1 MFTKFAVGAL
11 VSGTLVLGTAGMA
24 FASTPT
30 SSAAPSTPASSQ
42 FNCANATKA
51 LTRIQKIEA
60 RINAGLPKLTAAEQ
74 KASSNGHTKLAA
86 RLQKRITPV
95 REHDV
100 QAASRHENAE
110 DRDDLQRERP
120 VGELSTGDPDR
131 LRQPG

>member
-30 SSAAPSTPASSQ
+30 SSAASSTPASSQ

-86 RLQKRITPV
+86 RLQKRIT
-95 REHDV
+95 RYE
-100 QAASRHENAE
+100 
-110 DRDDLQRERP
+110 
-120 VGELSTGDPDR
+120 STTFKQHLDTRMQKIETTCNVSAPSGS
-131 LRQPG
+131 